1 MTTYADLTYCATKL
15 RSFLIRQMEARGYH
29 CEWTMLSDDDVMIQA
44 ADILDEGEEE
54 D

>member
-1 MTTYADLTYCATKL
+1 MTTYTDLTYSATKL

-29 CEWTMLSDDDVMIQA
+29 CEWAMLSDDDVLIQA
-44 ADILDEGEEE
+44 ADLLDEGDE